1 MADRF
6 DFQALSV
13 EKLWNL
19 YHDIRGV
26 LTDKLSEQKRDLDNR
41 LRSLSQPD
49 IGRRAEAAETA
60 GSRELQ
66 REAAPKPASARDRP
80 RRAYPKVMPLYR
92 NPSEPSETWSG
103 RGNKPRWLAAQVDA
117 GRDITDFL
125 INKPSASRSAPK
137 RKAGRKSKSR

>member
-6 DFQALSV
+6 DFEALSV

-41 LRSLSQPD
+41 LRSLSQQD
-49 IGRRAEAAETA
+49 IGQDTKTAEPVRPKQA
-60 GSRELQ
+60 GS
-66 REAAPKPASARDRP
+66 KKASAKDGT
-80 RRAYPKVMPLYR
+80 RRAYPKVLPLYR

-103 RGNKPRWLAAQVDA
+103 RGNKPRWLAAQVNA

-125 INKPSASRSAPK
+125 IKPPASRGAPK
-137 RKAGRKSKSR
+137 RKAGRNGKT

>member
-6 DFQALSV
+6 DFETLSV

-49 IGRRAEAAETA
+49 IGREMVAAEP
-60 GSRELQ
+60 RQ
-66 REAAPKPASARDRP
+66 REVSLNTAPERDRP

-103 RGNKPRWLAAQVDA
+103 RGNKPRWLAAQVNA
-117 GRDITDFL
+117 GHDITDFL
-125 INKPSASRSAPK
+125 IKKPPAGRGAAK
-137 RKAGRKSKSR
+137 RKAGRKSKTR